1 MGEVKDI
8 FLTRHIGMTTYTV
21 RVHLSETANEMIE
34 DKITMLYE
42 RLSRDDVAG
51 DSNSILNKKQ
61 ILLDYAN
68 APCFLC
74 RRRHFRDDFSKNRFL
89 TDAENDGERSGRDDH
104 RKGCLSLQVGTGR
117 DWKKELHDPFH
128 LGCSLR
134 NDSKGSGVTRYIS
147 GYTIFS
153 TFYCLISP
161 WYSIGGF
168 YSSIHAVSVWIKI
181 KYKY

>member
-1 MGEVKDI
+1 MGEAKDI

-68 APCFLC
+68 ASCFLC
-74 RRRHFRDDFSKNRFL
+74 RR
-89 TDAENDGERSGRDDH
+89 
-104 RKGCLSLQVGTGR
+104 
-117 DWKKELHDPFH
+117 
-128 LGCSLR
+128 
-134 NDSKGSGVTRYIS
+134 
-147 GYTIFS
+147 
-153 TFYCLISP
+153 
-161 WYSIGGF
+161 
-168 YSSIHAVSVWIKI
+168 
-181 KYKY
+181 